1 MGFSWGMGCRTAVLF
16 PLVHDRPGHMIV
28 CATGSW
34 SPARVRRHRSRPAI
48 FPGVRDRHPHQT
60 GCAAGSE
67 SSARVIRHRSRPV
80 IFPVVQPGV
89 PPLGHNSWRPVE
101 PRLARRPLSLSEQ
114 QSIECD
120 TAGPDLMMVRVAYSR
135 VPWRIFGCT
144 CGLRIM
150 EQFASLDVVRVQ
162 WVFLAASVS

>member
-28 CATGSW
+28 CVTGSW

-48 FPGVRDRHPHQT
+48 FP
-60 GCAAGSE
+60 
-67 SSARVIRHRSRPV
+67 
-80 IFPVVQPGV
+80 VVQAGV
-89 PPLGHNSWRPVE
+89 PPSGQNSWRPVE

-114 QSIECD
+114 QFIECD

-150 EQFASLDVVRVQ
+150 ERFASLDVVRVQ